1 MIRAGLT
8 ALILLISAA
17 AAQADP
23 AARAMEAAQALEAA
37 TEQLTEA
44 RSARAQVEALSL
56 TIRSYEDGLGALR
69 AGLREVR
76 LREAEL
82 AQHFD
87 ARSAEV
93 TRLLSVLAV
102 LERIDPVAGILHPD
116 GALEAARAAQL
127 VGEVTPSLAREITTL
142 RADLEELRAM
152 RRARQYGLLALE
164 HGLEAVQEARIA
176 LAQAIAD
183 RGPLPKR
190 LVDAPEKLAMLAQDA
205 QTLDALAGELAR
217 ASSAMLDTPIASFRA
232 AHGTLELPVRATVL
246 RRFNQPDAL
255 GIERPGLVLATP
267 PEALVT
273 APWSGTVRY
282 AGPLVGQGQVVI
294 LEPAEGMLMVMAGLG
309 ELMVEHGEILPR
321 QAPLGTMPADDT
333 ALTGPAVA
341 AGSHSQ
347 TLYFEIREGGN
358 PIDPQPWFAFTGSQ
372 QPR

>member
-1 MIRAGLT
+1 MIRAGLS
-8 ALILLISAA
+8 AFVLLLSAVV
-17 AAQADP
+17 AQADP
-23 AARAMEAAQALEAA
+23 AGRAMAAAQALEAA
-37 TEQLTEA
+37 TAQLTEA
-44 RSARAQVEALSL
+44 QSARAQVEALSL

-69 AGLREVR
+69 TGLRDVR

-127 VGEVTPSLAREITTL
+127 VGEVAPSLAREITTL
-142 RADLEELRAM
+142 RADLEELRAV

-164 HGLEAVQEARIA
+164 QGLEAVQEARIA

-190 LVDAPEKLAMLAQDA
+190 LVDAPEKLAMLARDA
-205 QTLDALAGELAR
+205 QTLDELAGELAS
-217 ASSAMLDTPIASFRA
+217 ASSAMLDAPIASFRA

-255 GIERPGLVLATP
+255 GIGRPGLVLAAA

-294 LEPAEGMLMVMAGLG
+294 LEPAESMLMVMAGLG
-309 ELMVEHGEILPR
+309 DLMVEHGEILPR
-321 QAPLGTMPADDT
+321 HAPLGTMPADDAAAT
-333 ALTGPAVA
+333 LPVA
-341 AGSHSQ
+341 EAGSRSQ
-347 TLYFEIREGGN
+347 TLYFELREGGN
-358 PIDPQPWFAFTGSQ
+358 PIDPQPWFAFTGAQ
-372 QPR
+372 EPR